1 MIALLFCELRKVWG
15 NRLFALLLAA
25 LAAGNLFLLAINTRP
40 LEGHPGPEAYKA
52 AGQAMAGMTMAQK
65 GEFLGTKL
73 EEAQGLAAIDSYY
86 KGDYWTTPADYR
98 RQYADAFAAYE
109 QRYKDGDYT
118 FFTGN
123 PAAESH
129 LFQQLWEE
137 YESTAHYAD
146 FLRQVQNQAAQLAG
160 ISIFQQSPSSGY
172 NAQVL
177 QATARAYAGLE
188 KTELCYYPQQ
198 GVLAAL
204 EAPFTDLFLLAA
216 MLVLALFLVRQERD
230 SGLLQLLGSLPGGRL
245 HTAAA
250 KLAAFGVSLLAVT
263 ALLYGANLGYCSLA
277 FGLGPLDRTIQSLP
291 ALQRCTLQVS
301 LASYLGLFT
310 AAKWAGALVM
320 GLWVMLAAA
329 AARHPLGAWA
339 GALALPAAMYGIR
352 AAVPAAGNL
361 NVLKYANLASFLQTN
376 ELLGRY
382 RCLYW
387 FGRPVSLPLVEWTA
401 AGALGM
407 AFAAGFCLL
416 FARGRL
422 SAGQKP
428 QLPVLRRNCRPVSV
442 WREEGRKLWLGQGA
456 AAALAVFAAFCIW
469 QGAAGRSYLTAEQ
482 LFYAEYMKTVS
493 GPYTEESRE
502 ILLEMGRAF
511 GEESAANA
519 GQIPADRTLQAAVY
533 RNIVS
538 EKVNRYLPAHPGAW
552 LVYEDGWQKL
562 FGFSGTGNLADTLY
576 AGLLCAVCFCG
587 LFAAEEPRGMGVL
600 LRCTPLGRGRTAKAK
615 LLHSAVLAALI
626 ALIGC
631 LPHLWQ
637 AVRDYGLPALG
648 APAFSLSAFGYLPRW
663 VTLGHLLAFW
673 LACRTTAC
681 ICMAFGTLWLGYRLK
696 NALAAGL
703 LAATVCCLPALLAL
717 AGLEGGVEWLGC
729 WPLFHGTAL
738 AAILPGQPLSCLW
751 AVAVLLAAAVAWIFY
766 TAQDLCLAYEYG
778 L

>member
-1 MIALLFCELRKVWG
+1 
-15 NRLFALLLAA
+15 
-25 LAAGNLFLLAINTRP
+25 
-40 LEGHPGPEAYKA
+40 
-52 AGQAMAGMTMAQK
+52 
-65 GEFLGTKL
+65 
-73 EEAQGLAAIDSYY
+73 
-86 KGDYWTTPADYR
+86 
-98 RQYADAFAAYE
+98 
-109 QRYKDGDYT
+109 
-118 FFTGN
+118 
-123 PAAESH
+123 
-129 LFQQLWEE
+129 
-137 YESTAHYAD
+137 
-146 FLRQVQNQAAQLAG
+146 
-160 ISIFQQSPSSGY
+160 
-172 NAQVL
+172 
-177 QATARAYAGLE
+177 
-188 KTELCYYPQQ
+188 
-198 GVLAAL
+198 
-204 EAPFTDLFLLAA
+204 
-216 MLVLALFLVRQERD
+216 
-230 SGLLQLLGSLPGGRL
+230 
-245 HTAAA
+245 
-250 KLAAFGVSLLAVT
+250 
-263 ALLYGANLGYCSLA
+263 
-277 FGLGPLDRTIQSLP
+277 
-291 ALQRCTLQVS
+291 
-301 LASYLGLFT
+301 
-310 AAKWAGALVM
+310 
-320 GLWVMLAAA
+320 
-329 AARHPLGAWA
+329 
-339 GALALPAAMYGIR
+339 
-352 AAVPAAGNL
+352 
-361 NVLKYANLASFLQTN
+361 
-376 ELLGRY
+376 
-382 RCLYW
+382 
-387 FGRPVSLPLVEWTA
+387 
-401 AGALGM
+401 
-407 AFAAGFCLL
+407 
-416 FARGRL
+416 
-422 SAGQKP
+422 
-428 QLPVLRRNCRPVSV
+428 
-442 WREEGRKLWLGQGA
+442 
-456 AAALAVFAAFCIW
+456 
-469 QGAAGRSYLTAEQ
+469 
-482 LFYAEYMKTVS
+482 MKTVS

-502 ILLEMGRAF
+502 ILLEMGRVF
-511 GEESAANA
+511 GEESTANA

-637 AVRDYGLPALG
+637 AVRDYGLPALS

-703 LAATVCCLPALLAL
+703 LAATACCLPALLAL